1 MDCFVGL
8 LMKET
13 MKKKQQNRAYKKT
26 GGQPPVFVWCVLRM
40 WSGLDTHISC
50 LYIAGDHI
58 ADLGLYPQVSALIRI
73 DINIIIQI
81 QFQNSPLSGQIQAW
95 NMRSIPVY
103 TACAPLFICEGL
115 LSAGCVIPRCRACDP
130 CPWSACG
137 RRCCPPATGCGLPGE

>member
-50 LYIAGDHI
+50 FYIAGDHI
-58 ADLGLYPQVSALIRI
+58 ADLGLYPQVAALIRI

-103 TACAPLFICEGL
+103 TACAPLFI
-115 LSAGCVIPRCRACDP
+115 A
-130 CPWSACG
+130 
-137 RRCCPPATGCGLPGE
+137 